1 MPIICPAILAG
12 SEEEYRQQIE
22 KIAHFA
28 QRIQIDLTD
37 GQFASSH
44 TVRPDQA
51 WWPVGFKADFHL
63 MYRQPMA
70 AVQIIME
77 HRPNL
82 IIVHAEADGGF
93 RDVADFCHH
102 HEVKVGVALL
112 QQTPAETILPA
123 LSNIDHVL
131 IFSGNLGYQGG
142 SHVNLQLLN
151 KLSIL
156 KQHKPNLEV
165 GWDGGINDQNV
176 AELVAGGVDVLNVGG
191 YIQAADNPARAFM
204 SLQRI
209 ADETGTT

>member
-1 MPIICPAILAG
+1 MPTICPAILAN
-12 SEEEYRQQIE
+12 SEEEYSQQIK

-28 QRIQIDLTD
+28 RRIQIDLTD
-37 GQFASSH
+37 GQFASSR
-44 TVRPDQA
+44 TVKPGQA
-51 WWPVGFKADFHL
+51 WWPVGFRADFHL
-63 MYRQPMA
+63 MYRQPLP

-93 RDVADFCHH
+93 DEVATFCHQ

-123 LSNIDHVL
+123 LANIDHVL
-131 IFSGNLGYQGG
+131 IFSGNLGHQGG
-142 SHVNLQLLN
+142 SHANFQLLN

-156 KQHKPNLEV
+156 KRHKPGLEV

-176 AELVAGGVDVLNVGG
+176 AELVNGGVDVLNVGG
-191 YIQAADNPARAFM
+191 YIQHAEDPARAFAA
-204 SLQRI
+204 LQRI

>member
-1 MPIICPAILAG
+1 MPTICPAILAG
-12 SEEEYRQQIE
+12 NEEEYRQQIE

-37 GQFASSH
+37 GQFAASH
-44 TVRPDQA
+44 TVKPEQA
-51 WWPVGFKADFHL
+51 WWPVGFRADFHL
-63 MYRQPMA
+63 MYRHPMP
-70 AVQIIME
+70 AVQTIIE

-82 IIVHAEADGGF
+82 IIVHAEAEGNF
-93 RDVADFCHH
+93 EDVASFCHS

-112 QQTPAETILPA
+112 QQTSTEAILPA

-142 SHVNLQLLN
+142 GHANLKLLS

-156 KQHKPNLEV
+156 KQHKPSLEV

-176 AELVAGGVDVLNVGG
+176 AELVSGGVDVLNVGG
-191 YIQAADNPARAFM
+191 YIQKAEDPARAFAA
-204 SLQRI
+204 LQRI